1 MTTDPNDSGILN
13 QVLSDAC
20 RKALIEGHMQA
31 GADRQTATEIVDV
44 AFHASRE
51 SYRRVVEATAVA
63 SIPGAAM
70 VCASQL
76 LALVFEA
83 TSKATAQILEAMGAQ
98 VSTVSFR
105 LDGED

>member
-1 MTTDPNDSGILN
+1 MNSDPNNSGILN

-20 RKALIEGHMQA
+20 RKALIDGHMQA
-31 GADRQTATEIVDV
+31 GADRQTATEIVDA
-44 AFHASRE
+44 AFHAVRE
-51 SYRRVVEATAVA
+51 SYRQVVEATAVA
-63 SIPGAAM
+63 SMPGVTL

-83 TSKATAQILEAMGAQ
+83 TSQAAAQILMAMGAQ
-98 VSTVSFR
+98 VSTASFR

>member
-1 MTTDPNDSGILN
+1 MTTDPNDSDILN

-20 RKALIEGHMQA
+20 RKALIDGHMQA
-31 GADRQTATEIVDV
+31 GADRRTATEIVDV

-63 SIPGAAM
+63 SMPGATL

-76 LALVFEA
+76 LALVFEM
-83 TSKATAQILEAMGAQ
+83 TSQAASQILKAMGAQ
-98 VSTVSFR
+98 VSTTSFR